1 MAQIKKKS
9 GQKAAWDDSTVNF
22 DSDEDLVT
30 VSGTVKWFDPG
41 KGFGFVVADTG
52 GPDILLHA
60 NVLRNFGQSSVA
72 DAAGIEVTVQ
82 KTQRG
87 IQAVEVLRIDPP
99 SPEIAGEAIPDVAL
113 DVDLSVPLE
122 PARVKWFD
130 KAKGV
135 GFANVFGRGEDVF
148 LHVEVLRRSGL
159 AELQPG
165 EAVSLRVVEGK
176 RGRMATQVTSWE
188 AALPDHD
195 EE

>member
-1 MAQIKKKS
+1 M
-9 GQKAAWDDSTVNF
+9 NF
-22 DSDEDLVT
+22 DSDDDLVT
-30 VSGTVKWFDPG
+30 VTGTVKWFDPG

-82 KTQRG
+82 RTQRG
-87 IQAVEVLRIDPP
+87 IQAVEVHRIDPP
-99 SPEIAGEAIPDVAL
+99 SPVVGGEAIPDL
-113 DVDLSVPLE
+113 GPDIDMSVPLE

-130 KAKGV
+130 KAKGF
-135 GFANVFGRGEDVF
+135 GFANVFGRPEDVF

-188 AALPDHD
+188 AAIETGDYH
-195 EE
+195 